1 MIQKTYKV
9 DGMSCAACA
18 GSVESLLNSFTGVK
32 KSEVNLSDSS
42 VYIEYDSSKSN
53 IDQFNQKL
61 KQAGYAIKEPV
72 ETTEQANKL
81 EKEKLLKSR
90 NQAFFSIMLTLPVFV
105 LSMFFTNLNNVNWIL
120 LFLTTI
126 VLSVFGRQFFIIAY
140 KQARMFSSNMDT
152 LVALGT
158 GSAYLLS
165 LFNTIFPEYL
175 QSKGLTPHVYYE
187 AAAVIVSLILLG
199 RYLEDKA
206 KANTSASVEKLVG
219 LRVKNARIIH
229 NGQTREV
236 PIEEVEKGDTLF
248 IKPGERIPLD
258 GIITKGNSTVDESM
272 ITGEPVPIDKQKND
286 EVIGSTINLAGS
298 FQMKVMKTGKSTLL
312 SQIIETVKKAQRSK
326 APVQKLADK
335 IASVFVPVVILI
347 AIVTAVL
354 WMSFYEGDAFTYAF
368 LSFVTVLIISC
379 PCALGLATPTAII
392 TGVGVGAEKGILI
405 KNAESLEIAQNLDT
419 IVLDK
424 TGTITSGK
432 PNLETLLSVN
442 KTVSETH
449 LRSIVFA
456 MENQSEHPVAKS
468 IVESLKNE
476 NPEKEI
482 ESFDNYP
489 GMGIKSKIDGSTY
502 FIGNNS
508 LLSKNNIII
517 PEETKLKADQLING
531 GQTIIYIADAKNV
544 IGIIGISDKIKS
556 SAKEIIAHLKHK
568 NIDIHM
574 LSGDNQK
581 SADKVAKEVGID
593 IVKAELLPDDKL
605 EYVKKLQ
612 KENKKVAMVGDGIN
626 DAPALTQANLGIAM
640 GDGTDIALES
650 ADIALLRG
658 DINKIYAAL
667 KLSVLTN
674 QTIKQNLIWAFIYN
688 IIAIP
693 IAAGILFP
701 FTGFLLNPMIASGAM
716 ALSSLSV
723 VTNSLRLKR
732 KKLPV

>member
-1 MIQKTYKV
+1 
-9 DGMSCAACA
+9 MSCAACA
-18 GSVESLLNSFTGVK
+18 GSVESILTSFTGVK

-42 VYIEYDSSKSN
+42 VYIEYDSSKVK

-61 KQAGYAIKEPV
+61 KQAGYIIKQPA
-72 ETTEQANKL
+72 ETIEESNEL
-81 EKEKLLKSR
+81 EKEKLLKSKNR
-90 NQAFFSIMLTLPVFV
+90 AFFSIMLTLPVFA
-105 LSMFFTNLNNVNWIL
+105 LSMFFPSLKHVNWIL
-120 LFLTTI
+120 LILTTI
-126 VLSVFGRQFFIIAY
+126 VLSVFGRQFFIIAF

-206 KANTSASVEKLVG
+206 KANTSASIEKLIG
-219 LRVKNARIIH
+219 LRVKNARLFEE
-229 NGQTREV
+229 GKTREA
-236 PIEEVEKGDTLF
+236 PIEEVKKGDILI

-272 ITGEPVPIDKQKND
+272 ITGEPVPIDKQKDD

-298 FQMKVMKTGKSTLL
+298 FQMKVSKTGKATLL

-335 IASVFVPVVILI
+335 IASVFVPVVLLI
-347 AIVTAVL
+347 AILTAIL
-354 WMSFYEGDAFTYAF
+354 WISLYEGDAFTYAF

-392 TGVGVGAEKGILI
+392 TGIGVGAEKGILI
-405 KNAESLEIAQNLDT
+405 KNAESLEIAQNIDT

-442 KTVSETH
+442 QSIPETH
-449 LRSIVFA
+449 LKSIVLSI
-456 MENQSEHPVAKS
+456 ENQSEHPVAKS

-476 NPEKEI
+476 NALKEI
-482 ESFDNYP
+482 ESFENYP
-489 GMGIKSKIDGSTY
+489 GMGIKAKVEGSIY
-502 FIGNNS
+502 YIGNNT
-508 LLSKNNIII
+508 LLSKNSIVIND
-517 PEETKLKADQLING
+517 ETKIKTDQLTNE
-531 GQTIIYIADAKNV
+531 GQTIIYIAEAKNV
-544 IGIIGISDKIKS
+544 IGLIGISDKIKS
-556 SAKEIIAHLKHK
+556 NAKEIIDNLKRK
-568 NIDIHM
+568 KIEIHM
-574 LSGDNQK
+574 LSGDNQE
-581 SADKVAKEVGID
+581 SADKVAKEVGINN
-593 IVKAELLPDDKL
+593 VKAQVLPNDKL

-612 KENKKVAMVGDGIN
+612 KKNKKVAMVGDGIN

-650 ADIALLRG
+650 ADIALLKG

-674 QTIKQNLIWAFIYN
+674 KTIKQNLIWAFAYN

-701 FTGFLLNPMIASGAM
+701 LTGFLLNPMIASGAM

-723 VTNSLRLKR
+723 VTNSLRLKK